1 MRKSSYTYSA
11 YGQMRDRIKAREET
25 EKKKAKSKV
34 PYKYL
39 LFMCEE

>member
-11 YGQMRDRIKAREET
+11 YGQMRDRQKAKEEA
-25 EKKKAKSKV
+25 EKKKVKSKV

-39 LFMCEE
+39 LFTYGE